1 MFDEM
6 GNRVACDI
14 CFSLISGC
22 SEATNNT
29 SEDFITDKT
38 LIKSTKKKDCA
49 ENVDILTAKLQV
61 WCMMPRVMHYVQLFA
76 LWPKQF
82 HVLSCFNVSGRRRS
96 SYDSIGRGIILV
108 DQKME
113 ECTRKEC
120 GNFFLSTRPVRCQSK
135 ATMHW
140 QGDMSGTWM
149 HTDRN
154 RDLELHVAYEMPLAS
169 QENPNI
175 YSSSPSKNIACTL
188 FLREVVSTGQ
198 WRRQS
203 SFLLIN

>member
-29 SEDFITDKT
+29 SEDFITGKT
-38 LIKSTKKKDCA
+38 LIKLTKKKDCA
-49 ENVDILTAKLQV
+49 DHVDILTAKLQV

-82 HVLSCFNVSGRRRS
+82 HVLSCFNVSGRRS
-96 SYDSIGRGIILV
+96 FDDSIGRGIILM

-113 ECTRKEC
+113 EC
-120 GNFFLSTRPVRCQSK
+120 GNFFLSTLPVRCQSK
-135 ATMHW
+135 AFMHW
-140 QGDMSGTWM
+140 QGDMSRTWM

-169 QENPNI
+169 Q
-175 YSSSPSKNIACTL
+175 
-188 FLREVVSTGQ
+188 
-198 WRRQS
+198 
-203 SFLLIN
+203 